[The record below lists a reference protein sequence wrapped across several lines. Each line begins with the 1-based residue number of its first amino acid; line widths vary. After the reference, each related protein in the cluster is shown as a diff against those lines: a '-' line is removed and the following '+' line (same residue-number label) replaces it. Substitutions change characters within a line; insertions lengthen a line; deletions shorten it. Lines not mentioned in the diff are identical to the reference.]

1 MVKEVLD
8 DNPTQPPMEALLA
21 HFFSP
26 HRPGYHNEDVLW
38 FLEWANK
45 QKHWCDN
52 TFKVDEKVLNLIDPF
67 LIMLLI
73 TTAVSHKDG
82 RIEVVFGPYPCQV
95 HHTVTICACGVQCS
109 PDLSSAVSQP
119 CRSSV
124 SAR

>member
-1 MVKEVLD
+1 MANSCFHSQPTVGLKLAVEMVKEVLN
-8 DNPTQPPMEALLA
+8 DNPIQPPMEALLA

-67 LIMLLI
+67 LII
-73 TTAVSHKDG
+73 
-82 RIEVVFGPYPCQV
+82 IIQV
-95 HHTVTICACGVQCS
+95 INHNCS
-109 PDLSSAVSQP
+109 FP
-119 CRSSV
+119 
-124 SAR
+124 